1 MAGKTLAK
9 REAAARVKIV
19 LGETIRARRK
29 KLGLSQEELAHRAG
43 VHPTYL
49 SAIER
54 GERNPAL
61 ENLCAIAKALGV
73 PLAELF
79 RLRGEKLSRPSG

>member
-1 MAGKTLAK
+1 LTK

-19 LGETIRARRK
+19 LGETVRTRRK
-29 KLGLSQEELAHRAG
+29 RLGLSQEELAHIAD

-61 ENLCAIAKALGV
+61 ENLYAIACALGV

-79 RLRGEKLSRPSG
+79 RFREKRTIQ

>member
-1 MAGKTLAK
+1 MLTK
-9 REAAARVKIV
+9 REAAARIKIV
-19 LGETIRARRK
+19 LGETVRARRK
-29 KLGLSQEELAHRAG
+29 KLGLSQEELAHQAG

-61 ENLCAIAKALGV
+61 ENLCAISNALGV
-73 PLAELF
+73 PLAELLRF
-79 RLRGEKLSRPSG
+79 RGKRK

>member
-1 MAGKTLAK
+1 M
-9 REAAARVKIV
+9 
-19 LGETIRARRK
+19 RRQR
-29 KLGLSQEELAHRAG
+29 LRLSQEELAHRAG

-61 ENLCAIAKALGV
+61 ENLYAIATALDV
-73 PLAELF
+73 TLAELF
-79 RLRGEKLSRPSG
+79 R